1 MDHSRISSKWVG
13 VLAGSARIRNVSI
26 PPRFLYCSLIF
37 TCSLVAQA
45 TAWLF
50 VFNSYSYEALLPHFS
65 SISLHLWCIFYIAP
79 QHRKTIDEIAVELR
93 RRRENGQENRTG
105 TLDNLQGIIDGM
117 GKRKRRPQKTSPITH
132 VIIKLTNGEL
142 TCISGRRQ
150 NEIPKIRT
158 SIRETLDESQ
168 LINDKCHTKTQLVY
182 LVKIRSISSFLV
194 FSDFILKTFN
204 KI

>member
-93 RRRENGQENRTG
+93 RGAEKMGRRIGRGRG

-117 GKRKRRPQKTSPITH
+117 GEAKTAATEDEPNNSRYHQINKRGTDLYQWKEAKWD
-132 VIIKLTNGEL
+132 
-142 TCISGRRQ
+142 
-150 NEIPKIRT
+150 PKN
-158 SIRETLDESQ
+158 SH
-168 LINDKCHTKTQLVY
+168 KY
-182 LVKIRSISSFLV
+182 LRDTWWIAI
-194 FSDFILKTFN
+194 D
-204 KI
+204 